1 MIRPFVTKQAA
12 RAGEMLRTRTDFA
25 REEQNQDIMER
36 MDQRAAQQ
44 LKLQKTVE
52 GLSVVAV
59 SYYAVNLA
67 ASLLAPFAGSLGL
80 SKTGLTALITLPII
94 GLVWMMIRNIR
105 KHL

>member
-1 MIRPFVTKQAA
+1 
-12 RAGEMLRTRTDFA
+12 
-25 REEQNQDIMER
+25 MER

-67 ASLLAPFAGSLGL
+67 AYLLAPFAGLLGL
-80 SKTGLTALITLPII
+80 SKVALTALITLPIVA
-94 GLVWMMIRNIR
+94 LVWLMIRSIR